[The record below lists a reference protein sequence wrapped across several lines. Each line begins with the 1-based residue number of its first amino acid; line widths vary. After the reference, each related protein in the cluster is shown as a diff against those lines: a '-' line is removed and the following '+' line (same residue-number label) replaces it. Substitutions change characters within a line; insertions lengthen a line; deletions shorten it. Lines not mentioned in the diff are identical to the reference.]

1 MLNDK
6 RIVCM
11 TPAGRRRYM
20 RLLVPMVLS
29 NTLIDEY
36 QIWINTTDAGDL
48 AFLRGLKDIPRVK
61 VIEQPKGVVNG
72 NASISDFFVHAADP
86 DTIYIRFDDDIVWME
101 ADTIEKIVDARVADT
116 QSFLVAPVVVNNAVC
131 TNILQNRGIFDT
143 APYVSS
149 YVMDHVGWGDA
160 NFAERLHR
168 HFISSFIDTKQTD
181 RLDIGRQ
188 VIGCTRFSINC
199 ISWFGEALSSVS
211 DQIGMDDEE
220 FLSCIHPAR
229 NGLYNTIV
237 GDTRVAHF
245 AFCTQRDGLDTSDVL
260 ARYAIIFNE
269 MDWVDREVAA
279 MVDAACKVGDEI
291 AQHQTYSRKGGSE
304 YASPGLNASTDAEM
318 PTPNLS
324 LPLIVAEQAMKHMTH
339 NESLAR
345 LDSIVQLSVL
355 SRTRGD
361 VPESPTQGDRYIVP
375 EGASGDWTGKED
387 SIAVFE
393 NDVWSF
399 LSPKAG
405 WLSWISEEQAL
416 AVFSD
421 DAWTIYESPL
431 LNGIDNLPFIGVN
444 ASANASDRLSVSASA
459 SLLSHEGGDHRLKIN
474 KASATHTASTI
485 YQTDFLGGAETGL
498 IGSNDFEVKV
508 SPDGMNWV
516 QAMTV
521 NRTNGHTTFPA
532 GLSSG
537 AWVFAPKVGVN
548 AASGTFRGYSVQS
561 NGLFRFD
568 FGADNTPETG
578 ANTGSN
584 FYINR
589 FADDGGY
596 LGTPLSIDR
605 ASGQVQLNG
614 GVAQSSANLAAASF
628 VVAELPD
635 AAARGAGAMI
645 YVSDAAGGAI
655 LAFSDGTDWRRSD
668 TRDIVS

>member
-304 YASPGLNASTDAEM
+304 YASPGLNASTNPAQLLRSRRLPKVFAIGM
-318 PTPNLS
+318 PRTGTTS
-324 LPLIVAEQAMKHMTH
+324 LHYFFGMLGLK
-339 NESLAR
+339 AR
-345 LDSIVQLSVL
+345 HLDMELCNMIG
-355 SRTRGD
+355 RGD
-361 VPESPTQGDRYIVP
+361 Y
-375 EGASGDWTGKED
+375 
-387 SIAVFE
+387 
-393 NDVWSF
+393 N
-399 LSPKAG
+399 
-405 WLSWISEEQAL
+405 L
-416 AVFSD
+416 AD
-421 DAWTIYESPL
+421 
-431 LNGIDNLPFIGVN
+431 IDNY
-444 ASANASDRLSVSASA
+444 D
-459 SLLSHEGGDHRLKIN
+459 
-474 KASATHTASTI
+474 
-485 YQTDFLGGAETGL
+485 
-498 IGSNDFEVKV
+498 
-508 SPDGMNWV
+508 
-516 QAMTV
+516 
-521 NRTNGHTTFPA
+521 
-532 GLSSG
+532 
-537 AWVFAPKVGVN
+537 
-548 AASGTFRGYSVQS
+548 
-561 NGLFRFD
+561 
-568 FGADNTPETG
+568 
-578 ANTGSN
+578 
-584 FYINR
+584 
-589 FADDGGY
+589 
-596 LGTPLSIDR
+596 
-605 ASGQVQLNG
+605 
-614 GVAQSSANLAAASF
+614 
-628 VVAELPD
+628 
-635 AAARGAGAMI
+635 
-645 YVSDAAGGAI
+645 
-655 LAFSDGTDWRRSD
+655 AFSDSTYSYIWKDLYYIWPNARFIITTRPDQLWLRSIEKLAALNRHFGVWDDRPANADQRNFLTMFFGSPDFDSSIWLSAYRRHRLE
-668 TRDIVS
+668 TRSFFRNLPEDKFLEVEMVEERNVENAHRVAKFLGIHLTEPIEMPVRNKGEVEYVGRL